1 MAGACVADGL
11 PSAQHVSGFSTTV
24 RNKRNCRRDQRR
36 TAIVRST
43 NPAQELILARLH
55 FDPELLPVDSLGG
68 EAAIAPERLTAD
80 ALRTR
85 FANPP
90 ASWTPEISVERLVR
104 PMDGPL
110 TDAAVLLP
118 IVLREDGPTLMFTQ
132 RTAHLNAHAGQI
144 SFPGGRVESSDTSPI
159 DTALRETVEEVGI
172 DRRHIEVI
180 GTLPDYRT
188 GTGFRV
194 TPVVGFVQP
203 PFETKA
209 DPFEVAEIFEV
220 PLAFL
225 MDGMHH
231 QRRTAEFL
239 TGRRTFYV
247 MPYERFFIW
256 GATAG
261 MLRNLFHFLR
271 A

>member
-1 MAGACVADGL
+1 M
-11 PSAQHVSGFSTTV
+11 ST
-24 RNKRNCRRDQRR
+24 
-36 TAIVRST
+36 
-43 NPAQELILARLH
+43 LH

-68 EAAIAPERLTAD
+68 EAAIALENLMAP
-80 ALRTR
+80 ALRAR
-85 FANPP
+85 FSNPP
-90 ASWTPEISVERLVR
+90 DWSPEITIERLVR
-104 PMDGPL
+104 PMSRPL
-110 TDAAVLLP
+110 MDAAVLLP
-118 IVLREDGPTLMFTQ
+118 IVLRETGPTLLFTQ

-144 SFPGGRVESSDTSPI
+144 SFPGGRMEAYDASPVE
-159 DTALRETVEEVGI
+159 TALRETEEEIGLARAHI
-172 DRRHIEVI
+172 DVI
-180 GTLPDYRT
+180 GTLPDYHT

-194 TPVVGFVQP
+194 TPVVAIIQP
-203 PFETKA
+203 PFDLQA

-220 PLAFL
+220 PLSFL
-225 MDGMHH
+225 MDGMNH
-231 QRRTAEFL
+231 QRRTAEFI